1 METLHIDTFQN
12 IDIEQPI
19 ASVAER
25 IVATILDLLFMS
37 GYLVIMSLLSN
48 VLHLSALM
56 IVGVLPVLF
65 YSLISELAMNGQSW
79 GKKIMKIKVI
89 KTDGTNTTFSS
100 YFLRWI
106 TSLLEVFALLGSL
119 ALITIII
126 NRKGQRLGDIA
137 ANTAVIRLRE
147 KNFKTT
153 IFTEVPSDYTVVH
166 PEAGKLSINDL
177 YTIQEVLKILK
188 SYDTDVDKKAMAQ
201 KARIAVEKKLNI
213 TSEQKSMQFFETL
226 IRDYNFIN
234 SRN

>member
-153 IFTEVPSDYTVVH
+153 IFTEVPSDYTVVY